1 MIKIHSASGT
11 GQMLPCD
18 IDSFELR
25 LDNIP
30 LPGYPLMYNE
40 GFVIYSNVYTK

>member
-1 MIKIHSASGT
+1 
-11 GQMLPCD
+11 MLPCD

-30 LPGYPLMYNE
+30 LPGYPLIYNE
-40 GFVIYSNVYTK
+40 GFYTFE